1 MSYGLA
7 VAKKHRDTYRKHVSA
22 IYYAMTK
29 RYQLQFGPTP
39 KDMPF
44 LRLFSMRCPSGGVRD
59 HGGDF
64 AAHCLSGNGHRFGV
78 AIFFSKM
85 GMGIDLV
92 LLSSFLGMGIDL
104 MLLSSFLRKEDS
116 NTKSMPIRLATIA
129 SQSFLPRDI
138 VSMVLVALHL
148 GYCFALLALAG
159 PIPRIHVG
167 LISRNELAQE
177 PDCRKLTAK
186 SFFLGGYS
194 TH

>member
-64 AAHCLSGNGHRFGV
+64 ASHCLSGNGHRFGV

-92 LLSSFLGMGIDL
+92 LLSSFL
-104 MLLSSFLRKEDS
+104 RKEDS
-116 NTKSMPIRLATIA
+116 NTKSMPSRLATIA

-159 PIPRIHVG
+159 PILRIHVG

-186 SFFLGGYS
+186 SSFWGGV
-194 TH
+194 